1 MSMLRISLE
10 QWRALAAV
18 VEHGS
23 YARAAAAINK
33 TQSSVTYAV
42 QKLESSLGVEVFR
55 IEGRRSHL
63 TPTGEL
69 LYRRARFLLDEAN
82 AIERAAKSVSV
93 GWEPE
98 IRIAVEILFPST
110 TLLRALD
117 RFGKESPHTHIEVHE
132 SVLAGTIEALV
143 ERRVELAIANRIP
156 TDFVVDPLI
165 RMRALPVAHPDHP
178 LHHLGR
184 PVTPRDLRAH
194 RHLVVRESD
203 ARRATRASIDTA
215 QRWTVSGMSMS
226 IIAARLGFGF
236 AWFPEEKIR
245 DELAMGL
252 LKPLPMREGAER
264 FAELYLVYG
273 DRENAGPGTLRLA
286 EILRE
291 TVAAECVEATRL
303 LESPDRSRAGPPSAS
318 KRPAKRGKT

>member
-1 MSMLRISLE
+1 MSSLRISLE
-10 QWRALAAV
+10 QWRALVAV

-23 YARAAAAINK
+23 YARAASAINK

-69 LYRRARFLLDEAN
+69 LYRRARFLLDEAGQM
-82 AIERAAKSVSV
+82 ERAAKSVSA
-93 GWEPE
+93 GWEAE
-98 IRIAVEILFPST
+98 IRVAVEILFPNP

-117 RFGKESPHTHIEVHE
+117 RFGRESPHTHIEVFE
-132 SVLAGTIEALV
+132 SVLAGTTEALV
-143 ERRVELAIANRIP
+143 ERRVDLAILPRIP
-156 TDFVVDPLI
+156 PDLVGDPLI

-184 PVTPRDLRAH
+184 PVTPRDLRAY

-203 ARRATRASIDTA
+203 TRRATRLSIDTA

-226 IIAARLGFGF
+226 IIAARMGFGF
-236 AWFPEEKIR
+236 GWFPEEKIR
-245 DELAMGL
+245 DELAAGL
-252 LKPLPMREGAER
+252 LRALPMREGAER
-264 FAELYLVYG
+264 FVELYLVYA
-273 DRENAGPGTLRLA
+273 DRENAGPGTRRLA
-286 EILRE
+286 EVLRE
-291 TVAAECVEATRL
+291 TVTADCADATRL
-303 LESPDRSRAGPPSAS
+303 LESLDRSRAVSQPAAGRPS
-318 KRPAKRGKT
+318 KRAKT